1 MDNNWKTSF
10 YYQLFTCLVQTSFI
24 WFSFI
29 WYSSLSAVITRKKF
43 KKICSRVCLRW
54 LFLVTLT
61 VHGVVVAWTVLYS
74 SLNLW
79 VRKVHRSLSSFY
91 QYLSCI
97 EKRDQC
103 FSVFIAGIKFYCF
116 ILILK
121 LRNAFSMK
129 MHWHNSNMCFR
140 KTCCN

>member
-10 YYQLFTCLVQTSFI
+10 YYQLFTCVVQTSFI

-54 LFLVTLT
+54 LFLVTMT

-74 SLNLW
+74 HLNL
-79 VRKVHRSLSSFY
+79 VRKVHHSLSSIY
-91 QYLSCI
+91 QYLCCI
-97 EKRDQC
+97 ETRDQC

-116 ILILK
+116 ILIL
-121 LRNAFSMK
+121 LLNASSMK
-129 MHWHNSNMCFR
+129 MHQHNSKVICE
-140 KTCCN
+140 C